1 MDFNDFDNFTN
12 NTNGDNDPTSLGMSG
27 NFNSNPKKS
36 FDVVTLIISII
47 GGDCWIFCF
56 RFYLSNDS
64 RRFVEPVSNRNRLCS
79 FLSGSSLSSFCL

>member
-47 GGDCWIFCF
+47 GGLLDILLQVLFIK
-56 RFYLSNDS
+56 
-64 RRFVEPVSNRNRLCS
+64 
-79 FLSGSSLSSFCL
+79 